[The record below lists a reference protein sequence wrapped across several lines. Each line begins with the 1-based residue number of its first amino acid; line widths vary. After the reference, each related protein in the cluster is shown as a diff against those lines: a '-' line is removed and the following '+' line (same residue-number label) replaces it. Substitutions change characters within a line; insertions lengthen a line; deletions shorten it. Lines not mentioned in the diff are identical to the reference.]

1 MNSSVVELFANAA
14 DRAKH
19 VAVMMEAACA
29 LTVLGRA
36 RLATEDAVDAEPA
49 VLQVAGLY
57 QTAERLGEHVRQ
69 VSSEA
74 RSLLLTA
81 RQMLDREPGLQAQV
95 PADFDEVCRMM
106 EDAMGRAV
114 EAIERLEAM
123 RLGAAPGGDTEP
135 DDDQP
140 PSGAVQETVS
150 ALFLRLRQ
158 GGVAPGA

>member
-1 MNSSVVELFANAA
+1 MNSSVVELFAHAA

-36 RLATEDAVDAEPA
+36 RLGTETAADTEPA

-74 RSLLLTA
+74 RTLLLTA
-81 RQMLDREPGLQAQV
+81 RQMLDREPALHDQV

-106 EDAMGRAV
+106 EDAMSRAV

-123 RLGAAPGGDTEP
+123 RLTIAPAADTDAA
-135 DDDQP
+135 DDPP
-140 PSGAVQETVS
+140 PSAEAQQAAS
-150 ALFLRLRQ
+150 ALFLRLRN
-158 GGVAPGA
+158 GAAPGV

>member
-1 MNSSVVELFANAA
+1 MKTSVVELFAHAA

-29 LTVLGRA
+29 LTVLGRN
-36 RLATEDAVDAEPA
+36 RLSADEPDEA
-49 VLQVAGLY
+49 QLALLQVAGLY

-81 RQMLDREPGLQAQV
+81 RQMLDREPLLTAQV
-95 PADFDEVCRMM
+95 PADFDEVCRLM

-114 EAIERLEAM
+114 EAIERLETM
-123 RLGAAPGGDTEP
+123 RLTAAGSAEADADEPLAGPGDVER
-135 DDDQP
+135 
-140 PSGAVQETVS
+140 TVD
-150 ALFLRLRQ
+150 ALMARLRK
-158 GGVAPGA
+158 GERPRT